1 MTNVSWSI
9 RLLAGLAATLSL
21 NCFAAESRHHALIIG
36 VGQYTQA
43 SGADPLLGVPKDMET
58 ARKMAKAMGVSDDR
72 IVELRDEQATKP
84 NILAALEKIRST
96 IRVGE
101 RAFIYY
107 SGHGTS
113 VTDPKGCEEG
123 LIPYTQGAYRVED
136 LVTESELATYTHKI
150 SEKADKAIVLIDAC
164 FSGGVVAGKTR
175 SLSAVDEIRAKFS
188 QPRAGACDVPV
199 NYRKTRSFT
208 PALQR
213 LGTPDQNFVQ
223 ISAANYNEV
232 SWDSPKL
239 GGLATHSLGE
249 CLLGQAKDADR
260 SGAITL
266 DEVRQCAQAKV
277 NQLIAPYEAQGKLPA
292 TIQMRGTRNLIVV
305 ADPPQVVALRPEIT
319 KPPVQQTPP
328 PAPPTQATSPQSTQK
343 QDPPAAPTA
352 PPTPST
358 PTPPQTP
365 AIAVIPEA
373 IKESPVEQQVA
384 SSATLQDIL
393 SQRNGR
399 LNVEVKAPKQLA
411 IGKDAFSFHVKANT
425 DGYLYAVMLG
435 SDGQSFYLL
444 FPNKIDTDNRIK
456 ANTSYQFP
464 RKGWSIKAGGPEG
477 INKLL
482 LVVSQTPRDP
492 KLFVPDASSG
502 GGPFTYAVSDLT
514 ARKRLIDFF
523 VGRGVQGN
531 ARMAASMVEIREVP

>member
-1 MTNVSWSI
+1 MKRSSWLI
-9 RLLAGLAATLSL
+9 NCTTALAATFFLSI
-21 NCFAAESRHHALIIG
+21 ASAESRHHALIIG

-58 ARKMAKAMGVSDDR
+58 ARKMAQAMGVSADR

-113 VTDPKGCEEG
+113 VTYPKGCEEG

-136 LVTESELATYTHKI
+136 LLTESELATYTHKI

-208 PALQR
+208 PALQN

-249 CLLGQAKDADR
+249 CLLGQAKDLDR

-266 DEVRQCAQAKV
+266 EEVRQCAQAKV

-305 ADPPQVVALRPEIT
+305 ADPPQVVALRPESS
-319 KPPVQQTPP
+319 KPPVQQTPT
-328 PAPPTQATSPQSTQK
+328 PAPPV
-343 QDPPAAPTA
+343 PPAQTTL
-352 PPTPST
+352 PPTPQKEDPPPVPPSA
-358 PTPPQTP
+358 PVPPQTP
-365 AIAVIPEA
+365 STASIPEP

-393 SQRNGR
+393 SQRNGK
-399 LNVEVKAPKQLA
+399 LNLEVKAPKQLA
-411 IGKDAFSFHVKANT
+411 IGKDAFSFNVRANT

-464 RKGWSIKAGGPEG
+464 RKGWRIKAGGPEG
-477 INKLL
+477 TNKLL
-482 LVVSQTPRDP
+482 LVVSQSPRDP
-492 KLFVPDASSG
+492 KLFVPDEASG
-502 GGPFTYAVSDLT
+502 GGPFTFALSDLA
-514 ARKRLIDFF
+514 ARQRLIDFF
-523 VGRGVQGN
+523 VGRGVKGN

>member
-1 MTNVSWSI
+1 MTNCSWSI

-43 SGADPLLGVPKDMET
+43 SGADPLLGGPKDMET
-58 ARKMAKAMGVSDDR
+58 ARKMAQAMGVSDDR
-72 IVELRDEQATKP
+72 IMELRDEQATKP

-113 VTDPKGCEEG
+113 VTYPKGCEEG

-266 DEVRQCAQAKV
+266 EEVRQCAQAKV

-305 ADPPQVVALRPEIT
+305 ADPPQVVTQRPEPP
-319 KPPVQQTPP
+319 KLPVQQTPP
-328 PAPPTQATSPQSTQK
+328 PAQPEPSTQTTSP
-343 QDPPAAPTA
+343 PAWRMP
-352 PPTPST
+352 
-358 PTPPQTP
+358 
-365 AIAVIPEA
+365 
-373 IKESPVEQQVA
+373 
-384 SSATLQDIL
+384 
-393 SQRNGR
+393 
-399 LNVEVKAPKQLA
+399 
-411 IGKDAFSFHVKANT
+411 
-425 DGYLYAVMLG
+425 
-435 SDGQSFYLL
+435 
-444 FPNKIDTDNRIK
+444 
-456 ANTSYQFP
+456 
-464 RKGWSIKAGGPEG
+464 
-477 INKLL
+477 
-482 LVVSQTPRDP
+482 
-492 KLFVPDASSG
+492 
-502 GGPFTYAVSDLT
+502 
-514 ARKRLIDFF
+514 KRLISYYHLLMRKFLILSFF
-523 VGRGVQGN
+523 LPL
-531 ARMAASMVEIREVP
+531 MD

>member
-1 MTNVSWSI
+1 
-9 RLLAGLAATLSL
+9 
-21 NCFAAESRHHALIIG
+21 
-36 VGQYTQA
+36 
-43 SGADPLLGVPKDMET
+43 
-58 ARKMAKAMGVSDDR
+58 
-72 IVELRDEQATKP
+72 
-84 NILAALEKIRST
+84 
-96 IRVGE
+96 
-101 RAFIYY
+101 
-107 SGHGTS
+107 
-113 VTDPKGCEEG
+113 
-123 LIPYTQGAYRVED
+123 
-136 LVTESELATYTHKI
+136 
-150 SEKADKAIVLIDAC
+150 
-164 FSGGVVAGKTR
+164 VVAGKTR

-208 PALQR
+208 PALQN

-249 CLLGQAKDADR
+249 CLLGQAKDIDR

-266 DEVRQCAQAKV
+266 EEVRQCAQAKV

-305 ADPPQVVALRPEIT
+305 ADPPKVLAQRLEVT
-319 KPPVQQTPP
+319 KPPVQQAPPSAP
-328 PAPPTQATSPQSTQK
+328 PAPPTQTTSSPTPQK
-343 QDPPAAPTA
+343 EDPPPAPTA
-352 PPTPST
+352 PPLVPVS
-358 PTPPQTP
+358 PQTP
-365 AIAVIPEA
+365 TVASTPEP
-373 IKESPVEQQVA
+373 IKESPAEQQVA
-384 SSATLQDIL
+384 SSATLDDIL
-393 SQRNGR
+393 AQRNGKLS
-399 LNVEVKAPKQLA
+399 LNVKAPKQLA
-411 IGKDAFSFHVKANT
+411 IGKDAFSFNVKANT

-456 ANTSYQFP
+456 ANTAYQFP

-477 INKLL
+477 TNKLL
-482 LVVSQTPRDP
+482 LVVSQSPRDP

-502 GGPFTYAVSDLT
+502 GGPFTYTLSDLA

-531 ARMAASMVEIREVP
+531 ARMAASLVEIREVP

>member
-1 MTNVSWSI
+1 MA
-9 RLLAGLAATLSL
+9 LCLALS
-21 NCFAAESRHHALIIG
+21 AQAESRHHALIIG

-58 ARKMAKAMGVSDDR
+58 ARKMAQAMGVSADR
-72 IVELRDEQATKP
+72 IVELRDEQATKS

-113 VTDPKGCEEG
+113 VTYPKGCEEG

-266 DEVRQCAQAKV
+266 EEVRQCAQAKV

-305 ADPPQVVALRPEIT
+305 ADPPQVVTQRPEPP
-319 KPPVQQTPP
+319 KPPDQQTPP
-328 PAPPTQATSPQSTQK
+328 PAQPAPSTQTTSPQSTQK

-352 PPTPST
+352 PPTLTT
-358 PTPPQTP
+358 PPTPQTP
-365 AIAVIPEA
+365 AVATTTEAV
-373 IKESPVEQQVA
+373 KESPVEQQVA

-411 IGKDAFSFHVKANT
+411 IGKGAFSFHVKANT

-444 FPNKIDTDNRIK
+444 FPNKIDTDNRIN

-477 INKLL
+477 TNKLL
-482 LVVSQTPRDP
+482 LVVSQSPRDP
-492 KLFVPDASSG
+492 KLFVPDDSSG
-502 GGPFTYAVSDLT
+502 GGPLTYAVSDLT

-531 ARMAASMVEIREVP
+531 ARMAASMVEIKEVP

>member
-1 MTNVSWSI
+1 MKRSSWLI
-9 RLLAGLAATLSL
+9 NFTTALAATFFLSH
-21 NCFAAESRHHALIIG
+21 AVAESRHHALIIG

-72 IVELRDEQATKP
+72 IMELRDELATKP
-84 NILAALEKIRST
+84 NILAALEKIRAT

-113 VTDPKGCEEG
+113 VTYPKGCEEG
-123 LIPYTQGAYRVED
+123 LIPFTQGAYRVED
-136 LVTESELATYTHKI
+136 LLTESELATYTHKI

-164 FSGGVVAGKTR
+164 FSGGVVAGRTR
-175 SLSAVDEIRAKFS
+175 SLSTVDEIRAKFS

-266 DEVRQCAQAKV
+266 EEVRQCAQAKV

-305 ADPPQVVALRPEIT
+305 ADPPQVVALRPEPS

-328 PAPPTQATSPQSTQK
+328 PASPTQTTSPQTPQK
-343 QDPPAAPTA
+343 EDSPPAPTA
-352 PPTPST
+352 PPTQST
-358 PTPPQTP
+358 PPPPQTP
-365 AIAVIPEA
+365 AIATTTEA
-373 IKESPVEQQVA
+373 VKESPVEQQLA
-384 SSATLQDIL
+384 SLATLQDIL

-411 IGKDAFSFHVKANT
+411 IGKDAFSFNVKANT

-477 INKLL
+477 TNKLL
-482 LVVSQTPRDP
+482 LVVSQSPRDP
-492 KLFVPDASSG
+492 KLFVPDGSSG

-531 ARMAASMVEIREVP
+531 ARMAAGMVEIREVP

>member
-1 MTNVSWSI
+1 MKRSSWLI
-9 RLLAGLAATLSL
+9 NCTTALAATFFLSHAL
-21 NCFAAESRHHALIIG
+21 AESRHHALIIG

-58 ARKMAKAMGVSDDR
+58 ARKMAQAMGVSDDR
-72 IVELRDEQATKP
+72 IMELRDEQATKP

-96 IRVGE
+96 IRLGE

-136 LVTESELATYTHKI
+136 LLTESELATYTHKI

-213 LGTPDQNFVQ
+213 LGTPEQNFVQ

-266 DEVRQCAQAKV
+266 EEVRQCAQAKV

-305 ADPPQVVALRPEIT
+305 ADPLQVVALRPEPP

-328 PAPPTQATSPQSTQK
+328 PASPTQTTSPQTPQK
-343 QDPPAAPTA
+343 EDSLPAPTA
-352 PPTPST
+352 PPTP
-358 PTPPQTP
+358 QTP
-365 AIAVIPEA
+365 AIASIPA
-373 IKESPVEQQVA
+373 PIKESPVEQQLA
-384 SSATLQDIL
+384 SLATLQDIL
-393 SQRNGR
+393 AQRNGK

-411 IGKDAFSFHVKANT
+411 IGKDAFSFNVKANT

-477 INKLL
+477 TNKLL
-482 LVVSQTPRDP
+482 LVVSQSPRDP
-492 KLFVPDASSG
+492 KLFVPDGSSG

-531 ARMAASMVEIREVP
+531 ARMAAGMVEIREVP

>member
-1 MTNVSWSI
+1 MTPTHILSGGTKSIVLAHCNALPVRSW
-9 RLLAGLAATLSL
+9 
-21 NCFAAESRHHALIIG
+21 HQH
-36 VGQYTQA
+36 
-43 SGADPLLGVPKDMET
+43 
-58 ARKMAKAMGVSDDR
+58 
-72 IVELRDEQATKP
+72 
-84 NILAALEKIRST
+84 
-96 IRVGE
+96 
-101 RAFIYY
+101 
-107 SGHGTS
+107 
-113 VTDPKGCEEG
+113 
-123 LIPYTQGAYRVED
+123 
-136 LVTESELATYTHKI
+136 ATYTHKI

-208 PALQR
+208 PALQN

-249 CLLGQAKDADR
+249 CLLGQAKDIDR

-266 DEVRQCAQAKV
+266 EEVRQCAQAKV

-305 ADPPQVVALRPEIT
+305 ADPPKVLAQRPESG
-319 KPPVQQTPP
+319 KPSAQQTPP
-328 PAPPTQATSPQSTQK
+328 PAP
-343 QDPPAAPTA
+343 TA
-352 PPTPST
+352 PPLVPVSPQAPTVAST
-358 PTPPQTP
+358 PEP
-365 AIAVIPEA
+365 V
-373 IKESPVEQQVA
+373 KESPAEQQVA
-384 SSATLQDIL
+384 SAATLDDIL
-393 SQRNGR
+393 AQRNGKLS
-399 LNVEVKAPKQLA
+399 LNVKAPKQLA
-411 IGKDAFSFHVKANT
+411 IGKDAFSFNVKANT

-456 ANTSYQFP
+456 ANTAYQFP

-477 INKLL
+477 TNKLL
-482 LVVSQTPRDP
+482 LVVSQSPRDP
-492 KLFVPDASSG
+492 KLFVPDESSG
-502 GGPFTYAVSDLT
+502 GGPFTFALSDLA
-514 ARKRLIDFF
+514 ARQRLIDFF
-523 VGRGVQGN
+523 VGRGVKGN
-531 ARMAASMVEIREVP
+531 ARMAASMVEIKEVP

>member
-1 MTNVSWSI
+1 
-9 RLLAGLAATLSL
+9 
-21 NCFAAESRHHALIIG
+21 
-36 VGQYTQA
+36 
-43 SGADPLLGVPKDMET
+43 
-58 ARKMAKAMGVSDDR
+58 
-72 IVELRDEQATKP
+72 
-84 NILAALEKIRST
+84 
-96 IRVGE
+96 
-101 RAFIYY
+101 
-107 SGHGTS
+107 
-113 VTDPKGCEEG
+113 
-123 LIPYTQGAYRVED
+123 
-136 LVTESELATYTHKI
+136 
-150 SEKADKAIVLIDAC
+150 
-164 FSGGVVAGKTR
+164 
-175 SLSAVDEIRAKFS
+175 VDEIRAKFS

-249 CLLGQAKDADR
+249 CLLGQAKDTDR

-266 DEVRQCAQAKV
+266 EEVRQCAQAKV

-328 PAPPTQATSPQSTQK
+328 PAQPVPPTQATSPQTPQK
-343 QDPPAAPTA
+343 ENSLPAPTA

-365 AIAVIPEA
+365 AVATTTEP

-393 SQRNGR
+393 SQRNGK

-435 SDGQSFYLL
+435 SDGQSFYLI
-444 FPNKIDTDNRIK
+444 FPNKIDTDNSIK

-477 INKLL
+477 TNKLL
-482 LVVSQTPRDP
+482 LVVSQSPRDS

-502 GGPFTYAVSDLT
+502 GGPFTYTVSDLT

-531 ARMAASMVEIREVP
+531 ARMAASMVEIKEVP

>member
-1 MTNVSWSI
+1 MKRSSWLI
-9 RLLAGLAATLSL
+9 NCTAALAATLFLSHAL
-21 NCFAAESRHHALIIG
+21 AESRHHALIIG

-43 SGADPLLGVPKDMET
+43 SGADPLLGVLKDMET
-58 ARKMAKAMGVSDDR
+58 ARKMAQAMGVSNDR
-72 IVELRDEQATKP
+72 IMELRDEQATKP

-175 SLSAVDEIRAKFS
+175 SLSTVDEIRAKFS

-249 CLLGQAKDADR
+249 CLLGQAKDTDR

-266 DEVRQCAQAKV
+266 EEVRQCAQAKV
-277 NQLIAPYEAQGKLPA
+277 NQLSAPYEAQGKLPA

-305 ADPPQVVALRPEIT
+305 ADPPQVVAQRPEVT

-328 PAPPTQATSPQSTQK
+328 PASPTQTTSPQTPQK
-343 QDPPAAPTA
+343 QDPPPA
-352 PPTPST
+352 PPATVPLQ
-358 PTPPQTP
+358 TPPIASIP
-365 AIAVIPEA
+365 AP
-373 IKESPVEQQVA
+373 IKESPVEQQLA
-384 SSATLQDIL
+384 SLATLQDIL
-393 SQRNGR
+393 SQRNGK
-399 LNVEVKAPKQLA
+399 LNVEVKAPKQLV
-411 IGKDAFSFHVKANT
+411 IRKDALSFHVKANT

-477 INKLL
+477 TNKVLM
-482 LVVSQTPRDP
+482 VVSQSPRDP

-502 GGPFTYAVSDLT
+502 GGPFTYTLSDLT

-531 ARMAASMVEIREVP
+531 ARMAASMVEIKEVP

>member
-1 MTNVSWSI
+1 MT
-9 RLLAGLAATLSL
+9 LCLALSVQ
-21 NCFAAESRHHALIIG
+21 AESRHHALIIG

-58 ARKMAKAMGVSDDR
+58 ARKMAKAMGVSADR

-101 RAFIYY
+101 RVFIYY

-249 CLLGQAKDADR
+249 CLLGQAKDTDR

-266 DEVRQCAQAKV
+266 EEVRQCAQAKV

-305 ADPPQVVALRPEIT
+305 ADPPQVVAQRPEVT

-328 PAPPTQATSPQSTQK
+328 PASPTQTTSPQTPQK
-343 QDPPAAPTA
+343 QDPPPA
-352 PPTPST
+352 PPATVPLQ
-358 PTPPQTP
+358 TPPIASIP
-365 AIAVIPEA
+365 AP
-373 IKESPVEQQVA
+373 IKESPVEQQLA
-384 SSATLQDIL
+384 SLATLQDIL
-393 SQRNGR
+393 SQRNGK
-399 LNVEVKAPKQLA
+399 LNVEVKAPKQLV
-411 IGKDAFSFHVKANT
+411 IRKDALSFHVKANT

-477 INKLL
+477 TNKVLM
-482 LVVSQTPRDP
+482 VVSQSPRDP

-502 GGPFTYAVSDLT
+502 GGPFTYTLSDLT

-531 ARMAASMVEIREVP
+531 ARMAASMVEIKEVP